1 MRAILCEEPGR
12 LVLVERPVPAPAPGE
27 VLVRI
32 GRAGVCGTDFHIF
45 GASSPFSNT
54 RASSATSSRAR
65 SCRLLRAAA

>member
-12 LVLVERPVPAPAPGE
+12 LVLVERPAPAHAPGE

-45 GASSPFSNT
+45 RGKQRFV
-54 RASSATSSRAR
+54 RLSRR
-65 SCRLLRAAA
+65 SGTERAARR